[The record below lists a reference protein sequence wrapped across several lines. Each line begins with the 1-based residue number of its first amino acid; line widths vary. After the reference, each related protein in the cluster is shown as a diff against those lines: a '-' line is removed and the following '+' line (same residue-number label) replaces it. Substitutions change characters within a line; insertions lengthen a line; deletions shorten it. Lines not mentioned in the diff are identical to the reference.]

1 MTEQI
6 PPLEAQNDYLIP
18 IVGTFPGM
26 DPSYLEAFVTEG
38 TQALV
43 LESNAHAALASNL
56 HSTIKRI
63 CDQGI
68 PVIVLADQYGERHGI
83 THIVDEPQQG
93 TLDAGAFYLET
104 LGVGAPNA
112 DDENHDNLRQ
122 VIDVIKEGVDGGL
135 SGKELGEFV
144 QSRFSY
150 PEGEKP
156 SRPNPTAALRAQHE
170 RLKTLGLGGLSDTQ
184 LAILEKAETTGK

>member
-1 MTEQI
+1 MTEQAS
-6 PPLEAQNDYLIP
+6 PEPQHNYLIP

-56 HSTIKRI
+56 HPTVKRI
-63 CDQGI
+63 SDQGI

-83 THIVDEPQQG
+83 THVADEPQQG
-93 TLDAGAFYLET
+93 TLEAGAFYLET
-104 LGVGAPNA
+104 IGVGAPNA
-112 DDENHDNLRQ
+112 DDENHDDLKQ
-122 VIDVIKEGVDGGL
+122 VIEVIKEGIDGGL
-135 SGKELGEFV
+135 TGAELGEFAR
-144 QSRFSY
+144 SRFSY

-156 SRPNPTAALRAQHE
+156 PRPNPVTALRAHHE
-170 RLKTLGLGGLSDTQ
+170 RLQTLGLGGLSDAH
-184 LAILEKAETTGK
+184 LAVLKEAETTEK